1 MIKKIFTNK
10 FKGNKCYKAVVNLKL
25 YLLNRAMKA
34 NYVRMFVCVYVCNNI
49 ILKKSIFQMNTYQ

>member
-10 FKGNKCYKAVVNLKL
+10 CKGNKCYKAVVNLKL

-34 NYVRMFVCVYVCNNI
+34 NCVRLFGCVCVI
-49 ILKKSIFQMNTYQ
+49 T